1 MFTISKKTFEM
12 AKKRGFELTL
22 EEGLTSDGSLLL
34 CFWEED
40 QDSEWLFSYQ
50 HTGHQLVWHGNVYA
64 PKRVVAQL
72 PKVIDDEY
80 ELREMICELAALTSK
95 NYQQAVSNRRQ
106 SPRSAR
112 KIYAGWGCRAVD
124 GITALSHIPYLSSD
138 GCRIDIMDNVF
149 SPKHEFH
156 QPTDFSSHLSGGF

>member
-1 MFTISKKTFEM
+1 MFTISKKTFDM

-34 CFWEED
+34 CFWEEG

-64 PKRVVAQL
+64 PKRIVTLL

-80 ELREMICELAALTSK
+80 ELRDMISVLGKLTSQK
-95 NYQQAVSNRRQ
+95 YRASINACLSKVSVNNNVWNSYKRPNWIESERQQLMGNVSRF
-106 SPRSAR
+106 
-112 KIYAGWGCRAVD
+112 G
-124 GITALSHIPYLSSD
+124 
-138 GCRIDIMDNVF
+138 
-149 SPKHEFH
+149 
-156 QPTDFSSHLSGGF
+156 SGNLF